1 MRHWVANARTVLM
14 FAAAYFIVDTALNR
28 FFNDGWTIV
37 WPLNGANIALLLMR
51 PRSQWLWVLLGIE
64 IGTGLGE
71 YVDDNTLRTVVTGR
85 LCSAIEVVISA
96 CVLPAFVDLDRWLRT
111 PHVFQRFFAALILG
125 PGISGVLA
133 ATIAHAT
140 QGQAYLSAFNDW
152 ATADALGVAAT
163 MPLALSLRSPEMRK
177 LFGRRA
183 LPRTLGIQALALCGA
198 VLIFTVSRYPL
209 VFLLYPL
216 LLLVDSLLAFAG
228 SAIAVV
234 GVCLISVYCTI
245 HSLGPFGHWPDDLY
259 LPRNLALQIYFGFHL
274 VALFP
279 ASIMLMERRRLAE
292 ELRVTNTRLVVLASL
307 DGLTGIA
314 NRRSFDERFSQE
326 WSRAVRQRRP
336 VAVALIDLDNFKQY
350 NDLYGHVAGD
360 RCLCAVAQALAAEIQ
375 RPEDLVARY
384 GGEEFAL
391 LLPDTSAEG
400 ASRVGER
407 IRAAI
412 SELAIDHLGNSW
424 NRVTVSIGYCS
435 MMPVTGDGQAGLVQ
449 LADAA
454 LYQAKSAGRNRV
466 ETIASVEG
474 LQAANDHGA
483 TSKNRLLR
491 ILGRD
496 R

>member
-1 MRHWVANARTVLM
+1 MRHWLVNARTVVV
-14 FAAAYFIVDTALNR
+14 FTVAYFIVDMALNR
-28 FFNDGWTIV
+28 FFNDGWNIV
-37 WPLNGANIALLLMR
+37 WPLNGVNIALLLMR
-51 PRSQWLWVLLGIE
+51 PRSQWIWVLLGIE
-64 IGTGLGE
+64 LGTGFGE
-71 YVDDNTLRTVVTGR
+71 RVDDNPLGTVVNMR
-85 LCSAIEVVISA
+85 LCSALEVLISA
-96 CVLPAFVDLDRWLRT
+96 SVLPAFTDLDRWLRT
-111 PHVFQRFFAALILG
+111 PRIFQRFFAALLLG
-125 PGISGVLA
+125 PGISGLIA
-133 ATIAHAT
+133 AAIAHVG

-163 MPLALSLRSPEMRK
+163 MPLALSLRSPEMRN
-177 LFGRRA
+177 LFARSA
-183 LPRTLGIQALALCGA
+183 LPRTLGIQTLALCGA

-228 SAIAVV
+228 SAIAVL

-245 HSLGPFGHWPDDLY
+245 HSLGPFGQWPDDLAV
-259 LPRNLALQIYFGFHL
+259 PRNLALQIYFGFHL

-279 ASIMLMERRRLAE
+279 ASIMFMERRRLAA
-292 ELRVTNTRLVVLASL
+292 ELHFTNARLTVLASL

-326 WSRAVRQRRP
+326 WSRAIRQRNS

-360 RCLCAVAQALAAEIQ
+360 RCLCAVAQALAAQIQ

-391 LLPDTSAEG
+391 LLPDTSAAG
-400 ASRVGER
+400 AAKVGER

-412 SELAIDHLGNSW
+412 CELALDHLGNSW

-435 MMPVTGDGQAGLVQ
+435 MTPVAGDGQAGLVQ

-466 ETIASVEG
+466 ETIASIEG

-491 ILGRD
+491 MLGRD